1 MQLRLTPSIA
11 LLYVSGQAQTD
22 SRLVKQDSRCCGPL
36 QPMSCSMRP
45 SERDVTEHCGFSRPP
60 RRHPC
65 RFDNLSSQIC
75 FRLVL
80 LPPSNFPLTAL
91 HNSQR
96 PLDTAAEQAWPDLR
110 ENINRNLTE
119 LDGIVKHVNDV
130 TSYSRV
136 NQERQFKNISLRYAL
151 IPESEEPG
159 VFPNIILPFRQ
170 NPRFY
175 GREVELEKIEK
186 YLSPKDDQSLRT
198 YTIYGRRGVGK
209 TEIALQFAYM
219 NQPGFDAIFWIQCET
234 SVAIRQSF
242 TNVAV
247 ALNLPAAD
255 RDGHH
260 EENQLAVQNW
270 LKKTCWSSLDEQLY
284 LGY

>member
-1 MQLRLTPSIA
+1 MENKPIARTLRL
-11 LLYVSGQAQTD
+11 
-22 SRLVKQDSRCCGPL
+22 
-36 QPMSCSMRP
+36 
-45 SERDVTEHCGFSRPP
+45 
-60 RRHPC
+60 
-65 RFDNLSSQIC
+65 LSQLMELHDENPFKIKSLANAA
-75 FRLVL
+75 FKVDK
-80 LPPSNFPLTAL
+80 LPYP
-91 HNSQR
+91 
-96 PLDTAAEQAWPDLR
+96 AA
-110 ENINRNLTE
+110 N
-119 LDGIVKHVNDV
+119 K
-130 TSYSRV
+130 
-136 NQERQFKNISLRYAL
+136 SLA
-151 IPESEEPG
+151 
-159 VFPNIILPFRQ
+159 
-170 NPRFY
+170 
-175 GREVELEKIEK
+175 ELEKIEK

>member
-1 MQLRLTPSIA
+1 M
-11 LLYVSGQAQTD
+11 
-22 SRLVKQDSRCCGPL
+22 
-36 QPMSCSMRP
+36 
-45 SERDVTEHCGFSRPP
+45 
-60 RRHPC
+60 
-65 RFDNLSSQIC
+65 
-75 FRLVL
+75 
-80 LPPSNFPLTAL
+80 
-91 HNSQR
+91 
-96 PLDTAAEQAWPDLR
+96 
-110 ENINRNLTE
+110 E

-130 TSYSRV
+130 TNYSKV
-136 NQERQFKNISLRYAL
+136 NQDRQLKNMSLRYAL
-151 IPESEEPG
+151 VPENEEPG
-159 VFPNIILPFRQ
+159 VFPNIILPFSR

-175 GREVELEKIEK
+175 GRAVELERIEK

-234 SVAIRQSF
+234 SVSIRQSF

-260 EENQLAVQNW
+260 EENQLAVLGW
-270 LKKTCWSSLDEQLY
+270 LRKTCESSLTEQRYSLNTDV
-284 LGY
+284 LLF

>member
-1 MQLRLTPSIA
+1 M
-11 LLYVSGQAQTD
+11 
-22 SRLVKQDSRCCGPL
+22 
-36 QPMSCSMRP
+36 
-45 SERDVTEHCGFSRPP
+45 
-60 RRHPC
+60 
-65 RFDNLSSQIC
+65 
-75 FRLVL
+75 
-80 LPPSNFPLTAL
+80 
-91 HNSQR
+91 
-96 PLDTAAEQAWPDLR
+96 
-110 ENINRNLTE
+110 
-119 LDGIVKHVNDV
+119 
-130 TSYSRV
+130 
-136 NQERQFKNISLRYAL
+136 SLRHAL

-159 VFPNIILPFRQ
+159 SFPNTILPFSQ

-175 GREVELEKIEK
+175 GRAVELEKIEK

-234 SVAIRQSF
+234 SVSIRQSF

-247 ALNLPAAD
+247 ALNLPGAD

-260 EENQLAVQNW
+260 EENQLAVRNW

-284 LGY
+284 LGVLTWPSFSKEVVVDIRQCGYVESAALLVTY